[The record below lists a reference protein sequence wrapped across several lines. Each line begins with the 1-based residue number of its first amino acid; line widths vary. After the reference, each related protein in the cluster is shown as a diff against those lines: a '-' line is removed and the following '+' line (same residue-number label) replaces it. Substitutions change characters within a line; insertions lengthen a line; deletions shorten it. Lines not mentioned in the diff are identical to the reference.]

1 MDIERH
7 PKYQKQVELEQQIRG
22 IGSHRVKQRITNAK
36 TDERE
41 STTPSGHNMLPRE
54 KSAWPVFL
62 FAAASAVAVLGIVFY
77 FASRA
82 RCCVWF

>member
-7 PKYQKQVELEQQIRG
+7 PTYQKPVELEQEMRG
-22 IGSHRVKQRITNAK
+22 IEFHRVKQIIMSAK

-41 STTPSGHNMLPRE
+41 STTPSGHNMLVRL
-54 KSAWPVFL
+54 KSDWPVFL
-62 FAAASAVAVLGIVFY
+62 FAVASAVAVLGIVFY

-82 RCCVWF
+82 RCCIWF

>member
-7 PKYQKQVELEQQIRG
+7 PKYQKEVELEQQMRG
-22 IGSHRVKQRITNAK
+22 IEFHRVEQSITNAK

-41 STTPSGHNMLPRE
+41 STTPYGYNMLALL
-54 KSAWPVFL
+54 KSDWLVFL
-62 FAAASAVAVLGIVFY
+62 FAVASAVAVLGIVFY

>member
-1 MDIERH
+1 M
-7 PKYQKQVELEQQIRG
+7 RG
-22 IGSHRVKQRITNAK
+22 IGFQRVKQSITNAK

-41 STTPSGHNMLPRE
+41 STTHSGQNMPVRL

-62 FAAASAVAVLGIVFY
+62 FAVASAVAVLGIVFY